1 MRLQTINGLASP
13 TGIIDYEMNNQQK
26 CMSEKNN
33 FDFIRLLAATTV
45 LLSHQFPLM
54 GLTEDAPLPGNSY
67 GGLAVAVFF
76 VISGYFVSQS
86 WTHDPNIW
94 RFIAKRLLRLIPGLA
109 GVTLFAILVVG
120 PLVTSYSLHEYFAN
134 KDTWKF
140 LSNIYL
146 KIRFELPG
154 VFLSNPYPK
163 AVNGSLWSLPL
174 EVKWYGILA
183 VLGLLRIL
191 KFKFLLMGVF
201 ILTFGWVYLYS
212 HPGTSQSVDYL
223 WYFGLFFLAGM
234 ILNSLEVSGKI
245 FLVSL
250 LIGCLAIYIGF
261 WLPGIVIALPIT
273 VIYFGRMS
281 TPPICN
287 LDKIGDISYGVYL
300 FAFPVQQ
307 TVVYFLGANNSYMM
321 LATISIFIT
330 YLLALVSWKLLES
343 PCLSLKKY
351 FKPLVK

>member
-1 MRLQTINGLASP
+1 
-13 TGIIDYEMNNQQK
+13 
-26 CMSEKNN
+26 MSEKNN

-54 GLTEDAPLPGNSY
+54 GLTEIAPLPGNSY
-67 GGLAVAVFF
+67 GSLAVAVFF

-86 WTHDPNIW
+86 WIHDPNIW

-120 PLVTSYSLHEYFAN
+120 PLVTSYSLDEYFSN

-154 VFLSNPYPK
+154 VFISNSYPK

-174 EVKWYGILA
+174 EAKWYGILA

-201 ILTFGWVYLYS
+201 TLTFSWVYAYS
-212 HPGTSQSVDYL
+212 HPGTSQSIDYL

-234 ILNSLEVSGKI
+234 ILSSIEISKKI
-245 FLVSL
+245 FLGSL

-261 WLPGIVIALPIT
+261 WLTGIVIALPIA

-307 TVVYFLGANNSYMM
+307 TVVHFLGANHSYMT
-321 LATISIFIT
+321 LASISVFIT
-330 YLLALVSWKLLES
+330 YLFALVSWKLLEL